1 MLTPDSRIPNTGNH
15 HVVLFGGAF
24 NPPHIGHLI
33 VIQQAFEMI
42 PQIDELWLLP
52 DNVGSFGKELAPA
65 QHRLAMC
72 QLLINELPKYLH
84 QGQVTNSSRF
94 HGPGKLPGYK
104 PKVDILSNSHPLKS
118 DEFPLPPLDE
128 PSSLVHLNSILID
141 QQLTGETYENLK
153 ILKTA
158 YPSHSFSFLMGSD
171 NVVNF
176 AKWSH
181 WQDLPKLMHFYIYP
195 RNGHSPEKL
204 YHNMSL
210 LESDTQVITN
220 FS

>member
-65 QHRLAMC
+65 KHRLAMTK
-72 QLLINELPKYLH
+72 LLLEELPA
-84 QGQVTNSSRF
+84 
-94 HGPGKLPGYK
+94 
-104 PKVDILSNSHPLKS
+104 
-118 DEFPLPPLDE
+118 
-128 PSSLVHLNSILID
+128 HLQAKIRVETKLID
-141 QQLTGETYENLK
+141 DQLTGETYENLK

-176 AKWSH
+176 EKWSH
-181 WQDLPKLMHFYIYP
+181 WQDLPKVMRFYVYP
-195 RNGHSPEKL
+195 RNGHLPNKL
-204 YHNMSL
+204 YENMTL